1 MENVIRYVASAVS
14 DLNSGKTMWMCH
26 EIYSKIQQKIVMKN
40 LSMRQMQSTYYD
52 IIITSWTVGSIKKEM
67 LIC

>member
-1 MENVIRYVASAVS
+1 MSSLRAKNEVKKHLTRFYFLPIV
-14 DLNSGKTMWMCH
+14 
-26 EIYSKIQQKIVMKN
+26 VMKN